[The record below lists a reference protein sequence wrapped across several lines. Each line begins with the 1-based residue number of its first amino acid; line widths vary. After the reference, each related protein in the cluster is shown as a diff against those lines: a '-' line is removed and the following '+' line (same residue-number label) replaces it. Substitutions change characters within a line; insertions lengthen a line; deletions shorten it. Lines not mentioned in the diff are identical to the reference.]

1 MPANEDRAVR
11 LPDRLERIVGEFAGE
26 RGARVAAYAPVEKQ
40 RAYFILKGRSGG
52 EEMLYFASLTAA
64 TLRIEPVVITE
75 QLPTLMADL
84 MALVK
89 RANDPTCVAVN

>member
-1 MPANEDRAVR
+1 MAATEERAAR

-40 RAYFILKGRSGG
+40 RAYFILRARTGS
-52 EEMLYFASLTAA
+52 EETLYFAALTAA
-64 TLRIEPVVITE
+64 TLRIEPVVISE

-89 RANDPTCVAVN
+89 RANDPTCVAVG